1 MTFWRAFLHH
11 HRPAAVLLLAAV
23 LALRVAVPGGWM
35 VERQGGE
42 LTVAL
47 CADASGGQVFVTIPL
62 GDDTPDPHEGKQAPC
77 SFTALAGLADLPP
90 AAALPPPPSTRVAPA
105 HAPLEIAIGQGLA
118 APPPPQ
124 TGPPAIA

>member
-11 HRPAAVLLLAAV
+11 HRFAAALLLAAV

-35 VERQGGE
+35 VEQQGGE

-47 CADASGGQVFVTIPL
+47 CSDASGGQVFVTIPL

-77 SFTALAGLADLPP
+77 AFTALAGLADLPH
-90 AAALPPPPSTRVAPA
+90 AADLPMPLSDRVAPA
-105 HAPLEIAIGQGLA
+105 RMPLEISVGRGLA